1 MQLYTDLTVSYNVV
15 NPNDR
20 QLVDRIVN
28 GESRAF
34 ALVIQNT
41 EKLVSQIVYRMISV
55 PAYRGD
61 ISQEVYLKAFHK
73 LKDFR
78 FQCKLSTWIGQIA
91 YNTCLKYLDKKRLLY
106 LEDLSVA
113 ADAAGQE
120 DLGPEPLFIKKQLNG
135 ILQEAVDNL
144 PPVYRT
150 LVVLFHI
157 EELSYEE
164 IATITGLPQGTIK
177 SYLFRARRKLKDT
190 LLSNY
195 KREEL

>member
-41 EKLVSQIVYRMISV
+41 EKLVSQIVYRMISI
-55 PAYRGD
+55 PADRGD
-61 ISQEVYLKAFHK
+61 IAQDVYLKAFQK

-91 YNTCLKYLDKKRLLY
+91 YNTCLKYLEKKRLLY

-120 DLGPEPLFIKKQLNG
+120 DPGAEPIFSQNQVSG
-135 ILQEAVDNL
+135 ILRETVDKL
-144 PPVYRT
+144 APVYRT
-150 LVVLFHI
+150 LVVLFHL

-177 SYLFRARRKLKDT
+177 SYLFRARRQLKDM